1 MQDDLKVIARL
12 FLSVEILFQAL
23 KYFSVEI
30 TRPNI
35 MSRWKYPNI
44 LHFRHRA
51 VSCFSILL
59 QIICCIL
66 FLSSF
71 RPQLERKITKIIRI
85 TFCISY
91 FFSPHKRF
99 SYFHTQKNS
108 HVETRDE
115 KLAERRKIIQCAQI
129 FESRKGWS
137 WRVISLL
144 VTMVIDQIF

>member
-1 MQDDLKVIARL
+1 M
-12 FLSVEILFQAL
+12 ENLFQAS
-23 KYFSVEI
+23 KYFCVEI

-44 LHFRHRA
+44 LHFHH
-51 VSCFSILL
+51 SIMFLYPSANYLL
-59 QIICCIL
+59 HIISFFLPPSAREKNYKYNQNHFLYFIL
-66 FLSSF
+66 FLPTQTF
-71 RPQLERKITKIIRI
+71 FFILPYALE
-85 TFCISY
+85 
-91 FFSPHKRF
+91 
-99 SYFHTQKNS
+99 NS

-137 WRVISLL
+137 WRVISLP